1 LQGWNSCCIRTEPLL
16 IIDIKVHFNK
26 QRPNNLRK
34 AYFFSKFWL
43 ILCKPISGQAITND
57 ATRLPSAQ
65 LLQIPMYL
73 LAIYLKYGYTPVYF
87 ECCTIFYLVYYRN
100 LFVLKI
106 LSVSSTKKRKLQKGI
121 VCFS

>member
-34 AYFFSKFWL
+34 ASFFSTFWL
-43 ILCKPISGQAITND
+43 ILCQPISGQAITND

-65 LLQIPMYL
+65 LLQIPL
-73 LAIYLKYGYTPVYF
+73 LAAV
-87 ECCTIFYLVYYRN
+87 
-100 LFVLKI
+100 LF
-106 LSVSSTKKRKLQKGI
+106 
-121 VCFS
+121 F